1 MKRIC
6 LAISASILSL
16 MPASVGAVELIVNG
30 GFEAGNFIPDASIS
44 TYDTITQTGTQDLTG
59 WTVGNSLGW
68 GVNATDI
75 NTHAG
80 AGYVDLT
87 GIGDTVPHGILNQT
101 IATLVGQQYAF
112 SIFATQDFVGIG
124 FDVLAN
130 GVLLALVG
138 TPGFW
143 PYGSIAP
150 YNQIIGVFTATTP
163 STTISIVGH
172 SFSSTRY
179 MIGLD
184 DVSVTG
190 PGITAAPIPAAFPLL
205 ATGLGGLGLLGWRR
219 KRKNAGSLPVA

>member
-1 MKRIC
+1 MKLIRSVVSALV
-6 LAISASILSL
+6 LALT
-16 MPASVGAVELIVNG
+16 PASAGAVELIVNG
-30 GFEAGNFIPDASIS
+30 GFEAGNFTPDASIP
-44 TYDTITQTGTQDLTG
+44 TYDTISQSGPQDLTG
-59 WTVGNSLGW
+59 WTVGNSVGW

-101 IATLVGQQYAF
+101 IATLVGQQYTF

-124 FDVLAN
+124 FDVLADN
-130 GVLLALVG
+130 VLLALVG

-143 PYGSIAP
+143 AYGGIAP
-150 YNQIIGVFTATTP
+150 YNQITGIFTAAAT

-190 PGITAAPIPAAFPLL
+190 PGIAVTLSRPPSRCSPLVS
-205 ATGLGGLGLLGWRR
+205 AD
-219 KRKNAGSLPVA
+219 